1 MAVASIIPTALAPAA
16 PAANGACVTILL
28 SIGAAFARRVLDFG
42 MSLDSAAAAQFYA
55 SDRGSVA
62 ERLVRERLAVLW
74 PHLNG
79 LSLLGI
85 GYAGPYLRAYL
96 GPSQASHCVA
106 LTPAQIGVSAWPG
119 NAAGLSCTA
128 EEDSLPFADL
138 SIDRVLLV
146 HGLEIAENARRLLRE
161 VWRVLKDDGRL
172 IVIAPNRRGWWAY
185 VEHTPF
191 GQGQPYSPGQITRL
205 LAASMFQVEQRETA
219 LFVPPVNLRPVL
231 RGAALWERIGRNL
244 APHLAGV
251 TITEASKDLYG
262 AVPTGAVPRRRFV
275 LTEAG

>member
-1 MAVASIIPTALAPAA
+1 
-16 PAANGACVTILL
+16 
-28 SIGAAFARRVLDFG
+28 
-42 MSLDSAAAAQFYA
+42 MSFHSTAAAQFYA
-55 SDRGSVA
+55 SERGVVA
-62 ERLVRERLAVLW
+62 ARLVRERMALLW
-74 PHLNG
+74 PSLKG
-79 LSLLGI
+79 MSLLGI
-85 GYAGPYLRAYL
+85 GYAAPYLRGYL
-96 GPSQASHCVA
+96 GPGQASHCVA
-106 LTPAQIGVSAWPG
+106 VTPAQLGVASFPG
-119 NAAGLSCTA
+119 NAPGLSCIA

-138 SIDRVLLV
+138 SLDRVLLV
-146 HGLEIAENARRLLRE
+146 HGLEAAENARRLLRE

-191 GQGQPYSPGQITRL
+191 GQGQPYSPGQISRL
-205 LAASMFQVEQRETA
+205 LTTSMFQVEQRETA
-219 LFVPPVNLRPVL
+219 LFVPPTNLRPIL

-262 AVPTGAVPRRRFV
+262 AVPAGAVARRRLV